1 MTSWRRGAVMS
12 QQSPATIS
20 TAGRMWAIAVWAL
33 YLASYLSLTLTS
45 IIGLIIAYVKRR
57 SLAGTPYAS
66 HMTSAICTFW
76 ISLPIGII
84 GIVLLFASVF
94 LPALVVLGAIVLGLL
109 AVWQI
114 FRAFRGF
121 ARAVDDEPI
130 DNPYGWL

>member
-1 MTSWRRGAVMS
+1 MTSWGCGAVMS
-12 QQSPATIS
+12 QQSPATTS

-33 YLASYLSLTLTS
+33 YLASYLSMTLTS

-84 GIVLLFASVF
+84 GIVLLIAGQF
-94 LPALVVLGAIVLGLL
+94 LIALAWLGAIVLGLL
-109 AVWQI
+109 VVWQI

-121 ARAVDDEPI
+121 ARVVDDEPI
-130 DNPYGWL
+130 DKPYGWL